1 MKLYSIPADFES
13 ESVYRIFEL
22 NSKYR
27 NSNVFEVYGQV
38 TENGIDSG
46 RMLKTLP
53 QITWNQLERYIL
65 LLNDFGIKFNYT
77 INQSCTSNIEF
88 SKNGIR
94 KFEALLQRL
103 LDIGIVNVTI
113 ALPSLIEITRSYNK
127 NFEIKASAICEINSV
142 TKANFYKEIGVRRI
156 VVDPDIN
163 RKFDVL
169 KNICSCF
176 GPGTE
181 IIVTNTCQRDCPYK
195 MFHYNFCSHSNEL
208 LNDTFVKN
216 YYENR
221 CFLQQAESDISLM
234 KQNWIRP
241 EDINLYNDIGITYFK
256 VDGRHHVKEGDYFKT
271 LEAYFSESFSGN
283 LYELIHFFDGKQGV
297 TRYLENSALN
307 GFLQKFYEN
316 PLFCSGICEKCN
328 YCSQFIKEAK
338 TRKSRKVTSKLAT
351 LLKENDDFKKL
362 LQNKE
367 EFK

>member
-221 CFLQQAESDISLM
+221 CFLQQA
-234 KQNWIRP
+234 
-241 EDINLYNDIGITYFK
+241 
-256 VDGRHHVKEGDYFKT
+256 
-271 LEAYFSESFSGN
+271 
-283 LYELIHFFDGKQGV
+283 
-297 TRYLENSALN
+297 
-307 GFLQKFYEN
+307 
-316 PLFCSGICEKCN
+316 
-328 YCSQFIKEAK
+328 
-338 TRKSRKVTSKLAT
+338 
-351 LLKENDDFKKL
+351 
-362 LQNKE
+362 
-367 EFK
+367 